1 MSASLRNWQT
11 LKNFSSTALPF
22 LGVTLPKANQ
32 LLFAS
37 LGLLIALTE
46 LPQETQAQD
55 SPQWR
60 RTKDGWVDLAYEL
73 RLEPSLPQ
81 RNLTSKWGPIWPA
94 AATLCLGASAYWLL
108 TFDRGG
114 RIREKAKNFS
124 KNHLGRFIRQS
135 AFFPEN
141 RAEFNQAMPVP
152 VRANAGPEFP
162 QKTHP

>member
-11 LKNFSSTALPF
+11 LKNFPSTALRF
-22 LGVTLPKANQ
+22 LGVTFPNANQ
-32 LLFAS
+32 ILFAS
-37 LGLLIALTE
+37 LGLLIAFTE
-46 LPQETQAQD
+46 LPRVAQAQD

-73 RLEPSLPQ
+73 RLEHSLPQ

-114 RIREKAKNFS
+114 RIREKTKFFC

-135 AFFPEN
+135 ALIPEN
-141 RAEFNQAMPVP
+141 RAAFNQAMPVP
-152 VRANAGPEFP
+152 VRANAGSEFP
-162 QKTHP
+162 LKPHP